1 MIRTLVRCTQFKRKT
16 NRTKRRKREEI
27 KMMKRELTVDQ
38 MNQVN
43 GGYIVDFGMFNNC
56 KVYDDTTGAYLGKAY
71 YVKDAKA
78 IANSFGVSDT
88 LITQQQYFE
97 MFGKRPE

>member
-1 MIRTLVRCTQFKRKT
+1 
-16 NRTKRRKREEI
+16 
-27 KMMKRELTVDQ
+27 MMKRELTVDQ

-78 IANSFGVSDT
+78 IANSFGVSDA
-88 LITQQQYFE
+88 LISKQEYID
-97 MFGKRPE
+97 MFGKNPA

>member
-1 MIRTLVRCTQFKRKT
+1 M
-16 NRTKRRKREEI
+16 NRT
-27 KMMKRELTVDQ
+27 ELTVDQ